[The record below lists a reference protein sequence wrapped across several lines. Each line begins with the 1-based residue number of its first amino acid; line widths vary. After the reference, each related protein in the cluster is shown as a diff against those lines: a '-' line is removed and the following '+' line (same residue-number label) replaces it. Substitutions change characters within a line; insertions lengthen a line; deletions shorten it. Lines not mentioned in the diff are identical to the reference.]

1 MKKQKTKNRYPS
13 LPAPE
18 RRGLNREEAAAFI
31 GVGPSKFDTLVSDN
45 RMPKPK
51 KIDGRRVWDVR
62 ALDQYFD
69 LLPGSDDSDHN
80 VWDE

>member
-1 MKKQKTKNRYPS
+1 MENQKTRNRYPS

-18 RRGLNREEAAAFI
+18 RRGSNREEVATFI
-31 GVGPSKFDTLVSDN
+31 GISPSKFDAMVADK

-62 ALDQYFD
+62 ALDKFFD
-69 LLPGSDDSDHN
+69 LLPGGGDSDHN
-80 VWDE
+80 PYDD